1 MSCYKNR
8 PVFFI
13 LWTVKIVEARDTVK
27 FFFTRGRQYFKE
39 TIARDSWPT
48 FFSFYY
54 DHLSILN
61 WPMIKKLKMPSLFY
75 TQWAE
80 DIIDPGQ
87 PKTAS
92 IILYSSGA
100 KFLQ

>member
-1 MSCYKNR
+1 
-8 PVFFI
+8 
-13 LWTVKIVEARDTVK
+13 
-27 FFFTRGRQYFKE
+27 
-39 TIARDSWPT
+39 
-48 FFSFYY
+48 
-54 DHLSILN
+54 
-61 WPMIKKLKMPSLFY
+61 MIKKLKMPSLFY